1 VDRKQSLHQHYTG
14 EVNLHLYLIG
24 FFMLH
29 VCNHIF
35 ITHATYICRMICCS
49 FDSNLRRCYSYEK
62 NIIVDFTVDV
72 HENSDPGHP
81 DNCMLVTNNN
91 NDGCEVEHIAK
102 RCRLNN
108 DFDQSLK
115 QNYATLIGVISLM
128 CPDV

>member
-1 VDRKQSLHQHYTG
+1 MYA
-14 EVNLHLYLIG
+14 
-24 FFMLH
+24 
-29 VCNHIF
+29 HI
-35 ITHATYICRMICCS
+35 YRMIRCS
-49 FDSNLRRCYSYEK
+49 FNSNLRRCYSYEK

-128 CPDV
+128 CPDALFEGIYNYLQMIKDDELLK